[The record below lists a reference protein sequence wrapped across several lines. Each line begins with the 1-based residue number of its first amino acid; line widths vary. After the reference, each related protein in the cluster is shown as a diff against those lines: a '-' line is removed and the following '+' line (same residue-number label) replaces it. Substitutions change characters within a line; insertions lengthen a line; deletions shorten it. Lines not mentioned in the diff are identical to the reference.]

1 MSSVQYEVPESFL
14 TRDQSAL
21 DTLAEVS
28 RRHLDYSAH
37 QHHFD
42 PVQHPTHFIPDQDL
56 NEQDLLVQL
65 RAACAEDSIR
75 RSPAEHTEQHV
86 GNAHTNLSNDSPS
99 MDQTTAGA
107 AQTSPLVEAASAAN
121 NHLEQAHQSP
131 TAVDPLLEEQPELEP
146 EPPLLQH
153 SPEDNN
159 GVSWNPENMRA
170 FANGLSIMTP
180 FNEANPTSG
189 MVQRPA
195 KSKVRNKFTDT
206 RRQEVKENRKR
217 GACLRCRM
225 LKKPCSEG
233 NPCTTCKSV
242 ESARLWKG
250 SCIRTRVADEFTLWS
265 TGLFHARAVV
275 DISSAVYG
283 MLRKQL
289 LGTVEVQLFGSSDLN
304 MAFAARECAPGPG
317 KAAQLSQGDDAEAA
331 AELVILEQSPPFKVE
346 EYMNQS
352 FQDSVAY
359 ESNPFLK
366 ATLQQAHNII
376 LEQSD
381 SAPDPP
387 DAQASRSSYSIQDQL
402 LRNVVELWAET
413 SVLARLHH
421 DDVKLKYHPTRQPN
435 AQPTSTTTAHADNAA
450 SPLSN
455 RSRTLI
461 LAQVL
466 SAVETR
472 GSALSKT
479 VLNELERRLL
489 QRKQVSRFVT
499 FVSSILLLNCIE
511 RMTGLY
517 RSFDP
522 DQTSNPDSNS
532 AQLRPSHWPLDE
544 PPRKLWLQGER
555 FADLLIMLLRMR
567 ALPPRTCKTA
577 DGTLI
582 VDQSQ
587 ATAREQAEEPTT
599 VPAAWLDP
607 IQLKEDEVV
616 AIRDRGLPDPAKGA
630 DGWDL
635 KFISRLLVPEQ
646 NQ

>member
-1 MSSVQYEVPESFL
+1 MSSVQYEIPESFL

-42 PVQHPTHFIPDQDL
+42 PAQHPTHFIPDHGL
-56 NEQDLLVQL
+56 NEQDLLAQL
-65 RAACAEDSIR
+65 RAACAEDSTR
-75 RSPAEHTEQHV
+75 RVSAEHIEQHDE
-86 GNAHTNLSNDSPS
+86 NDHASLPNDAPS
-99 MDQTTAGA
+99 MDQAMAGA
-107 AQTSPLVEAASAAN
+107 AQASSLTQAASAAN
-121 NHLEQAHQSP
+121 NHLEQADQSP
-131 TAVDPLLEEQPELEP
+131 AAVDPLLGEQPEVESEPQPLENST
-146 EPPLLQH
+146 EYD
-153 SPEDNN
+153 S

-170 FANGLSIMTP
+170 FANGLSIMAP
-180 FNEANPTSG
+180 FNEADPTSG

-233 NPCTTCKSV
+233 NPCSTCKSV

-250 SCIRTRVADEFTLWS
+250 SCIRTRLADEFTLWS
-265 TGLFHARAVV
+265 TGLYHARAVL

-283 MLRKQL
+283 MLRKQV
-289 LGTVEVQLFGSSDLN
+289 LGTVEVQLFGSSVLH
-304 MAFAARECAPGPG
+304 MAFAARECAPGLG
-317 KAAQLSQGDDAEAA
+317 NAAQLPQEDGAGTT

-346 EYMNQS
+346 QYMNQS
-352 FQDSVAY
+352 FQESIAY

-366 ATLQQAHNII
+366 ATLQQAHSMI
-376 LEQSD
+376 LEESD

-387 DAQASRSSYSIQDQL
+387 DAQASRSSYNIQDQL
-402 LRNVVELWAET
+402 LRNVIELWAET
-413 SVLARLHH
+413 SVLARIHH
-421 DDVKLKYHPTRQPN
+421 DDVKLKYYLTGQPN
-435 AQPTSTTTAHADNAA
+435 AQSKSTAVGADNAA
-450 SPLSN
+450 SPPSN
-455 RSRTLI
+455 RSRVLI

-472 GSALSKT
+472 SSALSKT
-479 VLNELERRLL
+479 VMNELERRLL
-489 QRKQVSRFVT
+489 QRKQVSRFAT
-499 FVSSILLLNCIE
+499 SISSILLLNCIE

-517 RSFDP
+517 RSFEP
-522 DQTSNPDSNS
+522 NPTSDLDSNS

-544 PPRKLWLQGER
+544 PPRKLWMQGER

-567 ALPPRTCKTA
+567 ALPPRTCAAA

-587 ATAREQAEEPTT
+587 ETAREQAEESTT
-599 VPAAWLDP
+599 IPAAWLDP
-607 IQLKEDEVV
+607 IQFKEDELV

-630 DGWDL
+630 EGWDL

-646 NQ
+646 N